1 MILLYMFVGKAMQ
14 ATTHSINADNSIF
27 ETFFQNSMTHNNNKR
42 PSILRQ
48 KNRHTKQI
56 RTK

>member
-1 MILLYMFVGKAMQ
+1 MFVGKAMQ